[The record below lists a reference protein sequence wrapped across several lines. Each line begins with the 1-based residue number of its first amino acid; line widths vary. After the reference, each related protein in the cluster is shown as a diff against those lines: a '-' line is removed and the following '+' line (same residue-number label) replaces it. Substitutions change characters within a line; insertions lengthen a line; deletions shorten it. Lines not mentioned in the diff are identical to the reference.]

1 MRLLRRPAEPD
12 VPPFIGKIEA
22 LYQQLPGPDIAAPGA
37 DIAAPGAGA
46 AAGEGPPPGG
56 QAQAQG
62 PSEGMMATL
71 RWYYRPTELEVD
83 QDISFES
90 NEVFL

>member
-1 MRLLRRPAEPD
+1 M
-12 VPPFIGKIEA
+12 PPFIGKIEA
-22 LYQQLPGPDIAAPGA
+22 LYEQLPGPDVA
-37 DIAAPGAGA
+37 AAPGAGGGPPSA
-46 AAGEGPPPGG
+46 AA
-56 QAQAQG
+56 G

-71 RWYYRPTELEVD
+71 RWYYRPTELDVD